1 MSRRSTV
8 VAPDDGFEFIKRL
21 RVPALALRGEKDSVP
36 DPPGIELTVVPG
48 GHMSPLEAPEEMLG
62 FVRRVIALGDA
73 SSVEKRR

>member
-1 MSRRSTV
+1 VSRRSTV

-48 GHMSPLEAPEEMLG
+48 
-62 FVRRVIALGDA
+62 
-73 SSVEKRR
+73 